1 MLFVTCS
8 KGEFWDV
15 PCISWHEMLVS
26 HLVVFREEVTYNEV
40 KHLLW
45 RCLLR
50 WTLFLTSFASC
61 HEDVF
66 WSDPCTKCRE
76 MLLVMKLS
84 FWDDPFTKCR
94 EMLVVMKMCFEMTP
108 VQNVVKC
115 YLSRSCVLKWPLYKI
130 SWNATCHEGVFW
142 DDPCTKCREMLLV
155 MKLFWDN
162 PCTKCREMLLVMKV
176 CFEMTPVQNVVKCY
190 LSRSCVLK
198 WPLYKISWNA
208 TCHEGVF
215 WDDPCTKCREMLLV
229 MKLFWD
235 NPCTKCREMLLVM
248 KVCFEMTPVQNVE
261 KCYLS
266 WRCVDRFSC
275 CDDLDSNRCRTE
287 PLIWDY
293 KLWIVGKAT
302 TAFGIGLINRNCLYQ
317 KAKLETN

>member
-66 WSDPCTKCRE
+66 WEWPLYKMSWNATCHEAVFWEDPCTKCPE
-76 MLLVMKLS
+76 MLLVMK
-84 FWDDPFTKCR
+84 
-94 EMLVVMKMCFEMTP
+94 VCFETTL

-115 YLSRSCVLKWPLYKI
+115 WLSWRCVLRWPLYKMSWNATCHEAVFWNWPLYKI

-155 MKLFWDN
+155 TKL
-162 PCTKCREMLLVMKV
+162 
-176 CFEMTPVQNVVKCY
+176 CFEKTPVQNVLKCY
-190 LSRSCVLK
+190 LSWRCVLRR
-198 WPLYKISWNA
+198 PLYKMLWNA
-208 TCHEGVF
+208 TCHEGMF

-229 MKLFWD
+229 MKVCWQVFLLRWFGLESMRHWTIDLGLQIMDCRKSHDCFWNWLDKQELPISESQTEDKLTLFIF
-235 NPCTKCREMLLVM
+235 T
-248 KVCFEMTPVQNVE
+248 F
-261 KCYLS
+261 
-266 WRCVDRFSC
+266 
-275 CDDLDSNRCRTE
+275 
-287 PLIWDY
+287 
-293 KLWIVGKAT
+293 
-302 TAFGIGLINRNCLYQ
+302 
-317 KAKLETN
+317 